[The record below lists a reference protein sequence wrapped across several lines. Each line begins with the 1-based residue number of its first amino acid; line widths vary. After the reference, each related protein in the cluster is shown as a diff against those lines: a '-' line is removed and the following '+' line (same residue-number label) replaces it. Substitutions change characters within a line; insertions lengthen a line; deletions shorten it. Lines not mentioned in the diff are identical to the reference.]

1 MVAQAKVTAQARPEL
16 TLVPPLAVVPDPAP
30 VEAAPAPEVPKPG
43 VLLRSYRLSL
53 KSIDTTSVLV
63 GGTAIS
69 SMRLM
74 GLPKGPTKKM
84 KDSHAAALHGVIG
97 WSDDVG
103 TKWAHGV
110 GRSKVLAKQGAG
122 MAARGWVREMK
133 FFITLH

>member
-1 MVAQAKVTAQARPEL
+1 MVAQIAAVKQAGPKAARANL
-16 TLVPPLAVVPDPAP
+16 TVVPSPPVVDETPAK
-30 VEAAPAPEVPKPG
+30 EVPKPG

-84 KDSHAAALHGVIG
+84 KNGQAAALHGVIG

-122 MAARGWVREMK
+122 MAAKGWVREMK

>member
-1 MVAQAKVTAQARPEL
+1 MVAQAKATARARPEL
-16 TLVPPLAVVPDPAP
+16 TVVPPLAVVPDPAP
-30 VEAAPAPEVPKPG
+30 VEAAPAAEVPKPG
-43 VLLRSYRLSL
+43 VLLRSYRLTL
-53 KSIDTTSVLV
+53 RSIDTTSTLV

-74 GLPKGPTKKM
+74 GLPKGPTQKM
-84 KDSHAAALHGVIG
+84 KKGQAAALHGVIG

-110 GRSKVLAKQGAG
+110 GHSKVLAKKGAR
-122 MAARGWVREMK
+122 MAAKGWVREMK